1 MSIEARRWAIVVGV
15 ILAYFVLMP
24 EDLPAVLAPA
34 REVLS
39 LTQSISPWLYM
50 VVAAGIIAW
59 ALVRCFG
66 RSPDQGSGKR
76 AEQPGPV

>member
-1 MSIEARRWAIVVGV
+1 MSIESRRWLILAGV

-24 EDLPAVLAPA
+24 ADLPALIAPA

-50 VVAAGIIAW
+50 VVATGLISW

-66 RSPDQGSGKR
+66 RSPDVTPR
-76 AEQPGPV
+76 

>member
-1 MSIEARRWAIVVGV
+1 MSIESRRWVIVAGV
-15 ILAYFVLMP
+15 VLAYFVLIP
-24 EDLPAVLAPA
+24 ADLPAILAPA

-50 VVAAGIIAW
+50 VVASGIIAW

-66 RSPDQGSGKR
+66 RSPDVDTR
-76 AEQPGPV
+76 

>member
-1 MSIEARRWAIVVGV
+1 MSIESRRWVIVAGV
-15 ILAYFVLMP
+15 VLAYFVLMP
-24 EDLPAVLAPA
+24 ADLPAVLASA

-50 VVAAGIIAW
+50 VVAAGIIAR

-66 RSPDQGSGKR
+66 RSPDVTVR
-76 AEQPGPV
+76 